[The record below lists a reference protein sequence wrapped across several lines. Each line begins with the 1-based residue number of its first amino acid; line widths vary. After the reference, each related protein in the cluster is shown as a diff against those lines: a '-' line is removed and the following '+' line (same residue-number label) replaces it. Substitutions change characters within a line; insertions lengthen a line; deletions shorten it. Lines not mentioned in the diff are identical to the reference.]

1 MYEDVS
7 QGVDSGTGGAQVEDV
22 SQGVVTIDVE

>member
-22 SQGVVTIDVE
+22 LHGVVTTDVE